1 MVHQAMAGKL
11 YTFQSNRD
19 MDVIKPKKPQ
29 QTQMVKIFQLGL
41 AVETFFFQFVYT
53 EKQVIRRVVHELYL
67 PR

>member
-11 YTFQSNRD
+11 YTFQSNRN

-29 QTQMVKIFQLGL
+29 QTQVVKIFQHDL

-53 EKQVIRRVVHELYL
+53 E
-67 PR
+67 

>member
-41 AVETFFFQFVYT
+41 AVETFFKFVYT